1 MSRLMLYI
9 LLFVFYSSVA
19 DASSLRMS
27 QVCVESEVIS
37 ACDDNIAK
45 AGLFDEHNGVAWE
58 ATMLLPRTA
67 ARYIVENVGGSNL
80 LPAYRY
86 SRTGGPIKSLSEA
99 TPHHH
104 VGRTTKI
111 VEYNHF
117 RSILRV
123 AYYLHTLCRLR
134 I

>member
-1 MSRLMLYI
+1 MSRLMHYI
-9 LLFVFYSSVA
+9 LLFVFDSSVA
-19 DASSLRMS
+19 DASSLRTS
-27 QVCVESEVIS
+27 QVCVESGVIT
-37 ACDDNIAK
+37 ACDDNIFQS
-45 AGLFDEHNGVAWE
+45 GPFDERNGDTWE
-58 ATMLLPRTA
+58 TTMLLPRTA
-67 ARYIVENVGGSNL
+67 ARYIVENAGGSNL
-80 LPAYRY
+80 LPAYRH

>member
-9 LLFVFYSSVA
+9 LLFLFNASVV

-27 QVCVESEVIS
+27 QTCVECGVVS
-37 ACDDNIAK
+37 ACDDNISQREP
-45 AGLFDEHNGVAWE
+45 FDERNGDAWDS
-58 ATMLLPRTA
+58 AMLLPRTA
-67 ARYIVENVGGSNL
+67 VRYIVESAGGGNL

-86 SRTGGPIKSLSEA
+86 SRACGSVKSLSEA

-104 VGRTTKI
+104 VGRITKI

>member
-19 DASSLRMS
+19 DASSLRTS
-27 QVCVESEVIS
+27 QACVECGVIS
-37 ACDDNIAK
+37 ACDDNIFQS
-45 AGLFDEHNGVAWE
+45 GPFDERNGDTWE
-58 ATMLLPRTA
+58 TTMLLPRTA
-67 ARYIVENVGGSNL
+67 ARYIVENAGGSSL

>member
-19 DASSLRMS
+19 DASSLRTS
-27 QVCVESEVIS
+27 QVCVESGVIS
-37 ACDDNIAK
+37 ACDDNISQS
-45 AGLFDEHNGVAWE
+45 GPFDERNGDTWE
-58 ATMLLPRTA
+58 TTMLLPRTV

-80 LPAYRY
+80 LPTYRH

>member
-19 DASSLRMS
+19 DASSLRTS
-27 QVCVESEVIS
+27 QVCVESGVIS
-37 ACDDNIAK
+37 ACDDNIFQS
-45 AGLFDEHNGVAWE
+45 GPFDERNGDTWE
-58 ATMLLPRTA
+58 TTMLLPRTA
-67 ARYIVENVGGSNL
+67 ARYIVENAGGSSL
-80 LPAYRY
+80 LPAYRF
-86 SRTGGPIKSLSEA
+86 SRTGGPIKCLSEA

-117 RSILRV
+117 RSILRE

>member
-19 DASSLRMS
+19 EASSLRTS
-27 QVCVESEVIS
+27 QVCVESGVIS
-37 ACDDNIAK
+37 ACDDNISQL
-45 AGLFDEHNGVAWE
+45 GPFDERNGDIWE

-67 ARYIVENVGGSNL
+67 ARYIVENAGGGNL
-80 LPAYRY
+80 LPTYRH